1 LHGTSRVSSGPPH
14 RRARLE
20 TSGKDLPIPDPGD
33 PRRQLAATARELY
46 RRGWMSGT
54 AGNLSSR
61 QADGSYWITASGKSK
76 GDLTHRDFLRLL
88 PGGEVV
94 ERGRAGD
101 RPSAES
107 SLHDAVYRLFPE
119 AGACFHVHSVAANLV
134 SRLGA
139 LGATD
144 QPLPPIE
151 MLKGLGIPDESP
163 QAAIAVFA
171 NHVHVPAI
179 AAEVEARFRAVPTRL
194 PGFLIRDH
202 GLTVW
207 GDDPRAAQNHL
218 ELFDFIFQCMVA
230 ARAAGLD
237 G

>member
-1 LHGTSRVSSGPPH
+1 MSSDVPH

-76 GDLTHRDFLRLL
+76 GDLTHRDFVRLL
-88 PGGEVV
+88 PGGEVA

-134 SRLGA
+134 SRLSA

-144 QPLPPIE
+144 QLLPPIE
-151 MLKGLGIPDESP
+151 MLKGLGVPDESP
-163 QAAIAVFA
+163 QVAIAVFA

-179 AAEVEARFRAVPTRL
+179 AAEVEARFRAVPPRL

-207 GDDPRAAQNHL
+207 GDAPRAAQNHL
-218 ELFDFIFQCMVA
+218 ELFDFIFRCMVA

>member
-1 LHGTSRVSSGPPH
+1 VSGDVPH
-14 RRARLE
+14 RRARLK
-20 TSGKDLPIPDPGD
+20 TSGKDLPIPDSGD
-33 PRRQLAATARELY
+33 PRRLLAATARDLY

-54 AGNLSSR
+54 AGNLSRR

-76 GDLTHRDFLRLL
+76 GDLTHRDFLRLV
-88 PGGEVV
+88 PGGEVA

-107 SLHDAVYRLFPE
+107 SLHDAIYRLFPE

-139 LGATD
+139 NGAIDATD
-144 QPLPPIE
+144 QLLPPIE
-151 MLKGLGIPDESP
+151 MLKGLGVGDESP
-163 QAAIAVFA
+163 QVAIAVFA
-171 NHVHVPAI
+171 NHIHVPAI
-179 AAEVEARFRAVPTRL
+179 AAEVEARFRAAPPRL

-207 GDDPRAAQNHL
+207 GDDPQAALNHL

-237 G
+237 A

>member
-1 LHGTSRVSSGPPH
+1 
-14 RRARLE
+14 
-20 TSGKDLPIPDPGD
+20 
-33 PRRQLAATARELY
+33 
-46 RRGWMSGT
+46 MSGT

-76 GDLTHRDFLRLL
+76 GELTHRDFLRLL
-88 PGGEVV
+88 PGGEVA
-94 ERGRAGD
+94 ERSHAGD

-139 LGATD
+139 PGAPGAMD
-144 QPLPPIE
+144 QLLPPIE
-151 MLKGLGIPDESP
+151 MLKGLGVPEESP
-163 QAAIAVFA
+163 RVAIAVFV
-171 NHVHVPAI
+171 NHAHVPAI
-179 AAEVEARFRAVPTRL
+179 AAEVEARFRAVPPRL

>member
-1 LHGTSRVSSGPPH
+1 MSGDVPH
-14 RRARLE
+14 RRARLK

-33 PRRQLAATARELY
+33 PRRQLATTARELY

-54 AGNLSSR
+54 AGNLSQR
-61 QADGSYWITASGKSK
+61 QPDGSYWITASGKSK

-88 PGGEVV
+88 PGGEVA

-107 SLHDAVYRLFPE
+107 SLHDAIYRLFPE

-139 LGATD
+139 HGATD
-144 QPLPPIE
+144 QLLPPIE
-151 MLKGLGIPDESP
+151 MLKGLGVPDESP

-179 AAEVEARFRAVPTRL
+179 AAEVEARFRAVPPRL

-202 GLTVW
+202 GLTAW

>member
-1 LHGTSRVSSGPPH
+1 
-14 RRARLE
+14 
-20 TSGKDLPIPDPGD
+20 
-33 PRRQLAATARELY
+33 
-46 RRGWMSGT
+46 MSGT

-76 GDLTHRDFLRLL
+76 GDLTRRDFLRLL
-88 PGGEVV
+88 PGGEVA

-139 LGATD
+139 VGAPGPLGAID

-151 MLKGLGIPDESP
+151 MLKGLGVPDENP
-163 QAAIAVFA
+163 RVAIAVFA

-179 AAEVEARFRAVPTRL
+179 AAEVEARFRAAPPRL

-230 ARAAGLD
+230 ARAAGFD
-237 G
+237 R